1 MSQKEKLIRQY
12 FALKHRFDLNEPG
25 CSKVCPSE
33 PTPADIRYMSKEF
46 KVADLEYKIS
56 AVESSLRRQAVRIER
71 ENYFATEEG
80 KKAKENA
87 ENEKKLLWEEHKKLM
102 VELKDWLN
110 NELRY
115 LYGDNWLCTV
125 NSGYKSVNL
134 EIGVKNT
141 NPERSGFVFEFGHS
155 FNVYFD
161 LDHFGKPGPRFE
173 MNYGCLGSFD
183 LFTDTYRSEY
193 LEGQGKFANN
203 KKLLQDLFDKCMDI
217 EKRNEVLENKMRE
230 IEKFLENPLNNK

>member
-1 MSQKEKLIRQY
+1 MGQKEKLIRQY
-12 FALKHRFDLNEPG
+12 FALKHCFDLNEPG
-25 CSKVCPSE
+25 CSKVYPSE
-33 PTPADIRYMSKEF
+33 PTLADIRYMSKEF

-56 AVESSLRRQAVRIER
+56 AVESSLCRQAVRIER

-80 KKAKENA
+80 KLAKENA
-87 ENEKKLLWEEHKKLM
+87 ENEKANLWNQHKNLII
-102 VELKDWLN
+102 ELENWLN

-125 NSGYKSVNL
+125 SSGYKSVNL
-134 EIGVKNT
+134 EIGVKNK
-141 NPERSGFVFEFGHS
+141 NPERPGFVFEFGHS

-161 LDHFGKPGPRFE
+161 LDHFGKPEPRFE

-203 KKLLQDLFDKCMDI
+203 KKLLQDLFDKCKDI
-217 EKRNEVLENKMRE
+217 VNRNEVLENKMRE
-230 IEKFLENPLNNK
+230 IEKFLENPFNK

>member
-33 PTPADIRYMSKEF
+33 PTPTDIRYMSKEF

-56 AVESSLRRQAVRIER
+56 AVEDSLRRQAVRIER

-102 VELKDWLN
+102 IELKDWLN

-125 NSGYKSVNL
+125 NAGYKSVNL
-134 EIGVKNT
+134 EIGVKNK
-141 NPERSGFVFEFGHS
+141 NPERPGFVFEFGHS

-203 KKLLQDLFDKCMDI
+203 KKLLQDLFDKCMNI

>member
-12 FALKHRFDLNEPG
+12 FALKHHFDLNEPG

-33 PTPADIRYMSKEF
+33 PTPTDIRYMSKEF
-46 KVADLEYKIS
+46 KVMDLEYKIS
-56 AVESSLRRQAVRIER
+56 CVETALRNQAIRIER
-71 ENYFATEEG
+71 EKYFATEEG

-87 ENEKKLLWEEHKKLM
+87 ENEKANLWAQHKNLM
-102 VELKDWLN
+102 IEIENWLN

-125 NSGYKSVNL
+125 NSGYKSINF
-134 EIGVKNT
+134 EIGVKNK

-183 LFTDTYRSEY
+183 LFEDTYRSEY
-193 LEGQGKFANN
+193 LEGQGRFANN
-203 KKLLQDLFDKCMDI
+203 KKLLNELFNKMEDTV
-217 EKRNEVLENKMRE
+217 KRNEIIDNKIKE
-230 IEKFLENPLNNK
+230 IEKYLEDPKIN

>member
-12 FALKHRFDLNEPG
+12 FALKHRFDMNEN
-25 CSKVCPSE
+25 CSRICPAE
-33 PTPADIRYMSKEF
+33 PDERDIRSMSKEF

-56 AVESSLRRQAVRIER
+56 AVEDSLRRQAVRIER

-80 KKAKENA
+80 KRAKENA

-102 VELKDWLN
+102 IELKDWLN

-125 NSGYKSVNL
+125 NSGYKSINL
-134 EIGVKNT
+134 EIGVKNK
-141 NPERSGFVFEFGHS
+141 NPERQGFIFEFGHS

-203 KKLLQDLFDKCMDI
+203 KKLLQDLFDMCMDI
-217 EKRNEVLENKMRE
+217 EKRNELLENRMRE
-230 IEKFLENPLNNK
+230 IDRFLENPLNNK

>member
-25 CSKVCPSE
+25 CSNVCPSE
-33 PTPADIRYMSKEF
+33 PTPVDIRYMSKEF

-87 ENEKKLLWEEHKKLM
+87 ENEKKLLWEEHRKLM
-102 VELKDWLN
+102 NELKDWLN
-110 NELRY
+110 KELKY
-115 LYGDNWLCTV
+115 LFGDNWLCTV
-125 NSGYKSVNL
+125 NSGYKSINL
-134 EIGVKNT
+134 EIGVKNKD
-141 NPERSGFVFEFGHS
+141 PERSGFVFEFGHS

-217 EKRNEVLENKMRE
+217 EKRNEVLENKMKE
-230 IEKFLENPLNNK
+230 IEKFLDNPLNN

>member
-33 PTPADIRYMSKEF
+33 PTPADIRDMSKEF
-46 KVADLEYKIS
+46 KVMDLEYKIS
-56 AVESSLRRQAVRIER
+56 AVESSLRQQAVRIER

-87 ENEKKLLWEEHKKLM
+87 ENEKANLWVQHKNLM
-102 VELKDWLN
+102 IELENWLN
-110 NELRY
+110 NELHY
-115 LYGDNWLCTV
+115 LCGDNWLCTV
-125 NSGYKSVNL
+125 NSGYKSINF
-134 EIGVKNT
+134 EIGVKNK
-141 NPERSGFVFEFGHS
+141 NPERPGAVFEFGHS
-155 FNVYFD
+155 FDVYFD
-161 LDHFGKPGPRFE
+161 LYNFDKPEPRFE

-217 EKRNEVLENKMRE
+217 EKQNDVIKNRIRE
-230 IEKFLENPLNNK
+230 IDSFLENPLNNK

>member
-12 FALKHRFDLNEPG
+12 FALKHKFDMNENCERP
-25 CSKVCPSE
+25 CPAE
-33 PTPADIRYMSKEF
+33 PTEKDIRSMRKEF
-46 KVADLEYKIS
+46 KVMDLEYKIS
-56 AVESSLRRQAVRIER
+56 CVETALKNQAIRVER
-71 ENYFATEEG
+71 EKYFATEEG
-80 KKAKENA
+80 KLAKENA
-87 ENEKKLLWEEHKKLM
+87 ENEKANLWAQHKNLM
-102 VELKDWLN
+102 IELENWLN
-110 NELRY
+110 SKLRY

-125 NSGYKSVNL
+125 NSGYKSINF
-134 EIGVKNT
+134 EIGVKNK
-141 NPERSGFVFEFGHS
+141 NPERPGFVFEFGHS

-217 EKRNEVLENKMRE
+217 EKRNEVLENKMKE

>member
-12 FALKHRFDLNEPG
+12 FALKHRFDLNEHG

-46 KVADLEYKIS
+46 KVMDLEYKIS
-56 AVESSLRRQAVRIER
+56 AVESSLRRQSVRIER

-87 ENEKKLLWEEHKKLM
+87 ENEKANLWTQHKNLM
-102 VELKDWLN
+102 IELENWLN

-125 NSGYKSVNL
+125 NSGYKSINF
-134 EIGVKNT
+134 EIGVKNK
-141 NPERSGFVFEFGHS
+141 NPERHGFVFEFGHS

-217 EKRNEVLENKMRE
+217 EKRNEVLENKMKE

>member
-1 MSQKEKLIRQY
+1 MNQKEKLIRQY

-33 PTPADIRYMSKEF
+33 PTPVDLRYMSKEF

-56 AVESSLRRQAVRIER
+56 AVESSLRQQAVRIER

-87 ENEKKLLWEEHKKLM
+87 ENEQKSLWEEHKKLM
-102 VELKDWLN
+102 NELKDWLD
-110 NELRY
+110 NELHY
-115 LYGDNWLCTV
+115 LYGDNWLCTA
-125 NSGYKSVNL
+125 NLGYKSVNL
-134 EIGVKNT
+134 EIGVKNK
-141 NPERSGFVFEFGHS
+141 NPERPGYIFEFGHS

-161 LDHFGKPGPRFE
+161 LDYFGKPGPRFE
-173 MNYGCLGSFD
+173 MNYGCLGAFD

-203 KKLLQDLFDKCMDI
+203 KKLLQDLFDKCKDI
-217 EKRNEVLENKMRE
+217 ANRNELLDEKQRE
-230 IEKFLENPLNNK
+230 IEKFLKNPLNA

>member
-33 PTPADIRYMSKEF
+33 PTPVDIRYMSKEF

-56 AVESSLRRQAVRIER
+56 AVETALKNQAIRIER
-71 ENYFATEEG
+71 EKYFATEEG

-87 ENEKKLLWEEHKKLM
+87 ENEKANLWTQHKNLM
-102 VELKDWLN
+102 IELENWLN

-134 EIGVKNT
+134 EIGVKNK

-161 LDHFGKPGPRFE
+161 LNHFAKPGPRFE

-203 KKLLQDLFDKCMDI
+203 KKLLQDLFDKCKDI
-217 EKRNEVLENKMRE
+217 VNRNEVLENKMKE

>member
-1 MSQKEKLIRQY
+1 MSQKEKLIYQY
-12 FALKHRFDLNEPG
+12 FALKHKFDMNENCERP
-25 CSKVCPSE
+25 CPAE
-33 PTPADIRYMSKEF
+33 PTEKDIRSMQKEF
-46 KVADLEYKIS
+46 KVTDLEYKIS
-56 AVESSLRRQAVRIER
+56 AVESSLRNQAKRIER

-80 KKAKENA
+80 KLTKENA
-87 ENEKKLLWEEHKKLM
+87 ENEKANLWTQHKNLM
-102 VELKDWLN
+102 IELENWLN

-125 NSGYKSVNL
+125 NSGYKSINF
-134 EIGVKNT
+134 EIGVKNK
-141 NPERSGFVFEFGHS
+141 NPERPGFVFEFGHS

>member
-33 PTPADIRYMSKEF
+33 PTPTDIRYMSKEF

-87 ENEKKLLWEEHKKLM
+87 ENEKKLLWEEHRKLM
-102 VELKDWLN
+102 NELKDWLN
-110 NELRY
+110 KELKY
-115 LYGDNWLCTV
+115 LFGDNWLCTV
-125 NSGYKSVNL
+125 NSGYKSINF
-134 EIGVKNT
+134 EIGVKNK
-141 NPERSGFVFEFGHS
+141 NPERAGFVFEFGHS

-217 EKRNEVLENKMRE
+217 EKRNEVLENKMKE
-230 IEKFLENPLNNK
+230 IEKFLDNPLNN